1 MYLSRYCRRVHCRTY
16 LMGCNQNT
24 VKQWSNMEQQITDL
38 QSRLSFLEDSVDEL
52 TRTVVDQQSQL
63 SDLQQLLLQLQQQL
77 RAITP
82 SDIDAEIDVK
92 PPHY

>member
-1 MYLSRYCRRVHCRTY
+1 
-16 LMGCNQNT
+16 
-24 VKQWSNMEQQITDL
+24 MEQQITEL
-38 QSRLSFLEDSVDEL
+38 QSRLSFLEDSLEEL

-63 SDLQQLLLQLQQQL
+63 SELQQLLSQLQRQL

-82 SDIDAEIDVK
+82 TDIDAEIDVK